1 MADQSRSP
9 ENTES
14 RKSQRKDKDEAMESQ
29 ESPTKPAASPARGK
43 RDPKRDQWGGRNP
56 VLVMREACK
65 KAGITFVEDPNH
77 PIYNEGSSITFMGP
91 NYHGSTSPSA
101 KKDSLRDAS
110 STNEA
115 STEENRDD

>member
-1 MADQSRSP
+1 M
-9 ENTES
+9 
-14 RKSQRKDKDEAMESQ
+14 Q
-29 ESPTKPAASPARGK
+29 ESKAKATSFEATSSKRNRNPTRDKWEGK
-43 RDPKRDQWGGRNP
+43 NP

-101 KKDSLRDAS
+101 KKDSLHDAS

-115 STEENRDD
+115 STEEKRDD

>member
-14 RKSQRKDKDEAMESQ
+14 RKSQSKDKDEAMESQ

-56 VLVMREACK
+56 VLVMREASK
-65 KAGITFVEDPNH
+65 KAGLTFVEDPTD
-77 PIYNEGSSITFMGP
+77 PMYNEGSSITFMGP
-91 NYHGSTSPSA
+91 THHRSADSSTSEAGPQTSSA
-101 KKDSLRDAS
+101 KRE
-110 STNEA
+110 TPP
-115 STEENRDD
+115 

>member
-14 RKSQRKDKDEAMESQ
+14 RKSQSKDKDEAMESQ

-43 RDPKRDQWGGRNP
+43 RGPKRDQWGGRNP

-65 KAGITFVEDPNH
+65 KAGITSVEDPKD
-77 PIYNEGSSITFMGP
+77 PMFTRGSSITFMGP
-91 NYHGSTSPSA
+91 MHHRSDDSSTSGA
-101 KKDSLRDAS
+101 GTQTS
-110 STNEA
+110 SPTSE
-115 STEENRDD
+115 TPPQDQ